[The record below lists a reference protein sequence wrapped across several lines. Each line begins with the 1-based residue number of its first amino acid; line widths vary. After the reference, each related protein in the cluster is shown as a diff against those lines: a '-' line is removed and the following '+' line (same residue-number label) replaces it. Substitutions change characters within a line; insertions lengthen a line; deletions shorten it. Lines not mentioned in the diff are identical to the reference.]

1 MLPPAL
7 PSRTRRRGPA
17 VIGGALLLAY
27 VSFYAYHVAPLALDD
42 VHTRPRLASVN
53 FELRQQVAELPPPP
67 PLPIPPSDAD
77 DVAAML
83 AQADIAAS
91 RFGDLEPADAQAPR
105 PGDAG
110 ELPRLFQRK
119 GMSVRMLGRDELV
132 EPPAEPV
139 EPPAT
144 RKSNKP
150 GRRRKSSSTPAESQR
165 ESQPR
170 REGKS
175 PPSAAKREE
184 IKTGEYKAHKKGRGR
199 GRHH

>member
-1 MLPPAL
+1 MLPPA

-17 VIGGALLLAY
+17 VVGGALLLAY

-42 VHTRPRLASVN
+42 VHARPRLAAVN

-67 PLPIPPSDAD
+67 PLPIPPSEAIAD
-77 DVAAML
+77 DVAAIF
-83 AQADIAAS
+83 AQAAS
-91 RFGDLEPADAQAPR
+91 RFGDLEPGDAPR

-110 ELPRLFQRK
+110 ELPRLSHRK
-119 GMSVRMLGRDELV
+119 GMSVRMLDASDELV

-144 RKSNKP
+144 RKTNKP
-150 GRRRKSSSTPAESQR
+150 IRRRKSSSTPAESQR

-170 REGKS
+170 RE
-175 PPSAAKREE
+175 ANREE
-184 IKTGEYKAHKKGRGR
+184 IKTVDEHKAHKKGKGR

>member
-17 VIGGALLLAY
+17 VVGGALLLAY

-42 VHTRPRLASVN
+42 VHARPRLAAVN

-67 PLPIPPSDAD
+67 PLPIPPSEAIAD
-77 DVAAML
+77 DVAAIF
-83 AQADIAAS
+83 AQAAS
-91 RFGDLEPADAQAPR
+91 RFGDLEPGDAPR

-110 ELPRLFQRK
+110 ELPRLSHRK
-119 GMSVRMLGRDELV
+119 GMSVRMLDASDELV

-144 RKSNKP
+144 RKTNKP
-150 GRRRKSSSTPAESQR
+150 HRRKSSSTPAESQR

-175 PPSAAKREE
+175 PPRAAKREE
-184 IKTGEYKAHKKGRGR
+184 IKTVDEHKAHKKGKGR